1 MSKSALTVF
10 ILGQVPIWVATSIWL
25 WSIVTVSIEDGDGF
39 GIPTAYAIMSLCTAY
54 VAIKLWKGIVKLFSN
69 AY

>member
-25 WSIVTVSIEDGDGF
+25 WSIVTVSIEDGDGLVLT
-39 GIPTAYAIMSLCTAY
+39 TAIIAMSLCTTY
-54 VAIKLWKGIVKLFSN
+54 VVIKLWKGLVKLFSD

>member
-1 MSKSALTVF
+1 MSRPALTVF

-39 GIPTAYAIMSLCTAY
+39 GMPTAYVIMSLCTAY
-54 VAIKLWKGIVKLFSN
+54 VAIKLWKGLVKLFSN